1 MPATV
6 ATEPSTAVT
15 VDNFNRAET
24 DMYFANERE
33 LNAFGKLRHY
43 RELMPV
49 EKQAVVRPNRDTL
62 YSVGVFDLDAGPLT
76 ITMPD
81 AGKRFMSMQPIDE
94 EHYVVAVAYGAG
106 TYTFSREKV
115 GTRYLL
121 TAFRTLIDPAKP
133 GEVEAIRALQDAIRV
148 QQKHPGH
155 FEVPNWDAV
164 SQKKVRDALL

>member
-81 AGKRFMSMQPIDE
+81 AGKRFMSMQTIDE

-106 TYTFSREKV
+106 TYTFSREEV

-121 TAFRTLIDPAKP
+121 TAFRKLIDPAKP
-133 GEVEAIRALQDAIRV
+133 GVVEVIRALLEPVRV
-148 QQKHPGH
+148 HLEQHGPLEQ
-155 FEVPNWDAV
+155 
-164 SQKKVRDALL
+164 